1 MMGLLGDYAGAGGWN
16 LWLGLRAALLAIAQ
30 VLAAVVLGRLSGT
43 SVWLWIMVIA
53 IATCV
58 FQLSLG
64 WQRMLAAAPAFP
76 ARRLVM

>member
-1 MMGLLGDYAGAGGWN
+1 MGLLGDYAGAGGWN

-30 VLAAVVLGRLSGT
+30 VGVAVVLARLSGT

-53 IATCV
+53 IATCA

-76 ARRLVM
+76 AHRLVN